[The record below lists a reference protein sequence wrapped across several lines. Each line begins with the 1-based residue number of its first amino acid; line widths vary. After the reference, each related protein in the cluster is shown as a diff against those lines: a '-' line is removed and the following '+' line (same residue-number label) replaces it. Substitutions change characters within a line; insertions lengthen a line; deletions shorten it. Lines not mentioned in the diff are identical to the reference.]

1 MTEQRDLSRLT
12 RPGRAIATLLLFF
25 WGVALSGCAT
35 STSDLFRDTTMDFGS
50 IKTVVVLP
58 FTNLTK
64 DQLAAE
70 RVRDVFSTTLMAS
83 GALYALPPGEATRG
97 IISAGTSNPT
107 TPSAEDVIKLGK
119 TLKADAVI
127 TGVVREYGDVRS
139 GNAVSDVI
147 SVSLQMFE
155 AQTGRVVWSAS
166 TTQGGVGIV
175 ERMFGGGGKPLNE
188 VTEKAVNDLVNK
200 LFE

>member
-1 MTEQRDLSRLT
+1 MLILSC
-12 RPGRAIATLLLFF
+12 
-25 WGVALSGCAT
+25 GVMLGGCAAPG
-35 STSDLFRDTTMDFGS
+35 DLFRDPTMDFGS
-50 IKTVVVLP
+50 LKTVAVMP
-58 FTNLTK
+58 FSNLTK

-70 RVRDVFSTTLMAS
+70 RVRDVFSTMLMAS
-83 GALYALPPGEATRG
+83 GAIYSLPPGETTRG
-97 IISAGTSNPT
+97 IVSSGTGNPSA
-107 TPSAEDVIKLGK
+107 PSAEEVIKLGK

-155 AQTGRVVWSAS
+155 TQTGRVVWSAS
-166 TTQGGVGIV
+166 TTKGGIGIT

-188 VTEKAVNDLVNK
+188 VTEKAVNDLINK